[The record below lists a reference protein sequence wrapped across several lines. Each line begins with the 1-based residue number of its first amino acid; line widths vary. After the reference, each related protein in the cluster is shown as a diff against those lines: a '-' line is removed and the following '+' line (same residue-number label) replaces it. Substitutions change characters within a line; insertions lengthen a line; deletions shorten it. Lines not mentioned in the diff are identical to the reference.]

1 MSRQQPPASTL
12 LTLDVAAGT
21 PVEPLRAHWYRHPV
35 LGERPVVRLVGETA
49 APGEDAAL
57 AFLGFAPAEASEP
70 LARAPRRALGFPS
83 WVLVNDP
90 ARAGQALAVV
100 KDMERAA
107 HLARTKPGHAKDL
120 SDQYQVEPPEI
131 RHAEELAFLAVHD
144 PSPRP
149 PGWRLTPAAVVTFVM
164 GSAGQRLRLDSRSRS
179 DGLPPSLEI
188 SPKFVGDR
196 ALVERAVVTLAGE
209 RGLLLVGEPGTAKS
223 MLSELLA
230 AAISGDSGLTVQGTA
245 GTTEEQ
251 FRYGWNY
258 ALLLA
263 KGPCPEALV
272 PAPLLTAMRR
282 GAIARVEEVTRCL
295 PEVQDALVSIMSD
308 RRLAIPELAE
318 SVPARNGFNLIATAN
333 LRDRGVSEMSA
344 ALKRRFNFEVVPPIA
359 DLDEEVALVRRQ
371 ASAAL
376 ERRGGA
382 LEVDDAVLEAL
393 VTTFR
398 DLRGG
403 RAVEGWQ
410 VERPTTVM
418 STAEAVGV
426 ATSLGLQRTYLSG
439 GAEPLSLLPGYL
451 LGVVRKD
458 DPADQGRLLGY
469 WDTAVLRRAQTG
481 ARLWQR
487 LHELRPVLED
497 GG

>member
-1 MSRQQPPASTL
+1 MTQDRTATE
-12 LTLDVAAGT
+12 AGT
-21 PVEPLRAHWYRHPV
+21 
-35 LGERPVVRLVGETA
+35 
-49 APGEDAAL
+49 
-57 AFLGFAPAEASEP
+57 EA
-70 LARAPRRALGFPS
+70 G
-83 WVLVNDP
+83 
-90 ARAGQALAVV
+90 AG
-100 KDMERAA
+100 
-107 HLARTKPGHAKDL
+107 
-120 SDQYQVEPPEI
+120 YQVEP
-131 RHAEELAFLAVHD
+131 AEVRYAQELAFLAAYD
-144 PSPRP
+144 PGPRP

-164 GSAGQRLRLDSRSRS
+164 GSGGDRLSLETNTATAAGAS
-179 DGLPPSLEI
+179 DGRPPATLEI

-230 AAISGDSGLTVQGTA
+230 AAISGNGGLVVQGTA
-245 GTTEEQ
+245 GTNEEQ
-251 FRYGWNY
+251 LRYGWNY

-272 PAPLLTAMRR
+272 PSPLLTAMRQ

-308 RRLAIPELAE
+308 RRLAVPELDG
-318 SVPARNGFNLIATAN
+318 PAGVVLARDGFNLIATAN

-359 DLDEEVALVRRQ
+359 ELDAEVALVRRQ
-371 ASAAL
+371 AAAAL
-376 ERRGGA
+376 ARHRRTLA
-382 LEVDDAVLEAL
+382 VDDAVLEAL
-393 VTTFR
+393 VTAFR
-398 DLRGG
+398 DLRAG

-426 ATSLGLQRTYLSG
+426 ATSLGLQATYL
-439 GAEPLSLLPGYL
+439 GASSDPLSLLPGYL
-451 LGVVRKD
+451 LGVARKD

-469 WDTAVLRRAQTG
+469 WETAVRRRAESGT
-481 ARLWQR
+481 RLWHR